1 MGRSSS
7 CQASIGKCGR
17 AGTDLPRDGVQRQT
31 LSANALEKALPVD
44 RRNELGNPLGLD
56 EGIPIETQSKMA
68 GCNPRRNRAARLV
81 GNTAAPRGGEAG
93 GTLFEANPRSCG
105 PLRYR
110 YQEWPHH

>member
-7 CQASIGKCGR
+7 CQVSIGKCGR
-17 AGTDLPRDGVQRQT
+17 VGTDLPRDGVQRQT
-31 LSANALEKALPVD
+31 FSANALEKALPVD

-56 EGIPIETQSKMA
+56 EGIPIETQSKMG
-68 GCNPRRNRAARLV
+68 GCNPRRNRAARFV
-81 GNTAAPRGGEAG
+81 GNTVAPRGGEAG

-110 YQEWPHH
+110 Y